1 VDAKEKIDVF
11 NYTQNTIGQDEEEE
25 EEEERKGIESEGILN
40 EIELIDWRDVIF
52 HTPTKP
58 RVVRNIVGLRK
69 PNNRRFQQKL
79 LETIA
84 KPEYDDNGDDNS
96 DDDEEY
102 DDTEE

>member
-1 VDAKEKIDVF
+1 MDAEKIDVF
-11 NYTQNTIGQDEEEE
+11 NYTQNTVGQDEEEE
-25 EEEERKGIESEGILN
+25 EERKGVESEGILN

-58 RVVRNIVGLRK
+58 RVVRNIVDLRK

-79 LETIA
+79 VEAIA
-84 KPEYDDNGDDNS
+84 NPEYDDDDND

-102 DDTEE
+102 DEE